1 MTTLDGVALIGCFGL
16 LAAIAQ
22 AGAKITTWLFWWRLR
37 KLAKQRLAHPEIDA

>member
-22 AGAKITTWLFWWRLR
+22 AWAKITTWLFWRHMR
-37 KLAKQRLAHPEIDA
+37 KLAKQRLARPEVDA